1 LKVATVFRFG
11 LVTAFVIAA
20 TSIGYADVKHVFA
33 KGDVVSAAA
42 MNENFADMDGRITS
56 AHVATNGT
64 SSYSM
69 GATKACTSAPMTDG
83 NIGKGVSGYALAKKA
98 CEASCGSK
106 TAHMC
111 SAEEVVRLAQMGTPA
126 NPGWISTGLA
136 ATTPGPTAVV
146 NDCAASQDVTVEYL
160 DGQPAPCRRIAP
172 GGPSGAPARPRSR
185 QRRLPCWRPFA
196 RRQPGGRGP

>member
-146 NDCAASQDVTVEYL
+146 NDCAGWSTNVGTTATPPNTQQFGSVWTGGFPGFVTCNVP
-160 DGQPAPCRRIAP
+160 QPISC
-172 GGPSGAPARPRSR
+172 
-185 QRRLPCWRPFA
+185 CD
-196 RRQPGGRGP
+196 